1 MRVSP
6 PVPRP
11 SVRPLTERPWV
22 ALVAFALIAGCAGA
36 KPLPDT
42 RVEELQQELA
52 AQANLLARQQQRIEE
67 LEVRVATLA
76 SRAQAPASSAA
87 HGQPPASAPG
97 SSVPKTL
104 QTIKLPA
111 PPGGRRPHPP
121 RLNPVERAPRLPAQI
136 SLREPDEEALAELE
150 TPLQSA
156 VDSAIASAAGA
167 DRAFAQAVQRLNDGA
182 HPEAQALLLAF
193 AARWPRH
200 SAADNALYLAG
211 LSRAATG
218 DCPGAVAVF
227 DRVPA
232 EYPATDQLAPVL
244 LEKGRCQARM
254 KRQLEAH
261 QTLSRLTDEFPDS
274 AEAAQARLLLALI
287 SAGR

>member
-1 MRVSP
+1 VG
-6 PVPRP
+6 VC
-11 SVRPLTERPWV
+11 
-22 ALVAFALIAGCAGA
+22 ALIVGCAGA

-42 RVEELQQELA
+42 RVEELQQQVA

-67 LEVRVATLA
+67 LEVRVGTLA
-76 SRAQAPASSAA
+76 SRAGPVAGPPHAQQPAP
-87 HGQPPASAPG
+87 APG

-136 SLREPDEEALAELE
+136 SLREPDEGALAELE
-150 TPLQSA
+150 APLASA
-156 VDSAIASAAGA
+156 VDAAIASAAGA
-167 DRAFAQAVQRLNDGA
+167 DRAFAQAVQRLNDGE

-200 SAADNALYLAG
+200 TAADNALYLAG

-218 DCPGAVAVF
+218 DCPGAVAIF
-227 DRVPA
+227 DRVPG

-254 KRQLEAH
+254 KRPEA
-261 QTLSRLTDEFPDS
+261 QETLNRLTAEFPDS

>member
-1 MRVSP
+1 VSP
-6 PVPRP
+6 PDLRFRAR
-11 SVRPLTERPWV
+11 SRTERPWV
-22 ALVAFALIAGCAGA
+22 AAGVCALIVGCAGA

-42 RVEELQQELA
+42 RVEELQQQVA

-67 LEVRVATLA
+67 LEVRVGTLA
-76 SRAQAPASSAA
+76 SRASPVAGPA
-87 HGQPPASAPG
+87 HGQQPAPAPG

-136 SLREPDEEALAELE
+136 SLREPDEGALAELE
-150 TPLQSA
+150 APLPSA
-156 VDSAIASAAGA
+156 VDAAIASAAGA
-167 DRAFAQAVQRLNDGA
+167 DRAFAQAVQRLNDGE

-200 SAADNALYLAG
+200 TAADNALYLAG

-244 LEKGRCQARM
+244 LEKGRCETRM
-254 KRQLEAH
+254 KRPEA
-261 QTLSRLTDEFPDS
+261 QETLNRLTAEFPDS
-274 AEAAQARLLLALI
+274 TEAAQARLLLALI